1 MAKDTS
7 PKPKAKPAPKPAKPV
22 SEPSGKLYLVPYL
35 MFVVLIVSYSGFLY
49 DEAGFRSHA
58 DKFVVLKP
66 FVVIFEAVEQFSP
79 FIQVRELL
87 DLPLTIY

>member
-1 MAKDTS
+1 
-7 PKPKAKPAPKPAKPV
+7 
-22 SEPSGKLYLVPYL
+22 

-58 DKFVVLKP
+58 EKFVVLKP

-79 FIQVRELL
+79 FIQVGSCK
-87 DLPLTIY
+87 IYH